1 MTKMVV
7 DIKKIDEVGDDMM
20 IVLYCRKP
28 EQKNIPWSHGRE
40 ELDRNN
46 AQFEINS
53 KQHQEDMK
61 EYKKEIHKI
70 HIGHALLI
78 QDFEVKDVNK

>member
-1 MTKMVV
+1 MSKIKV

-20 IVLYCRKP
+20 IVLYCHKP
-28 EQKNIPWSHGRE
+28 EQKSVPWSHGCE
-40 ELDRNN
+40 ELKRSNL
-46 AQFEINS
+46 QFQINS
-53 KQHQEDMK
+53 EQQHQDMK

-78 QDFEVKDVNK
+78 QD

>member
-1 MTKMVV
+1 MTKLAV

-20 IVLYCRKP
+20 IELYCHKP
-28 EQKNIPWSHGRE
+28 EQKSVSWSVGLE

-46 AQFEINS
+46 SQFQTDS
-53 KQHQEDMK
+53 KQHQQNMK

-78 QDFEVKDVNK
+78 QDQDVKEGDI

>member
-1 MTKMVV
+1 M

-20 IVLYCRKP
+20 IELYCHKP
-28 EQKNIPWSHGRE
+28 EQKSVSWSHGRE
-40 ELDRNN
+40 ELERNN
-46 AQFEINS
+46 LQYQTNA
-53 KQHQEDMK
+53 KQHQQDTK

-78 QDFEVKDVNK
+78 QDQEVKE